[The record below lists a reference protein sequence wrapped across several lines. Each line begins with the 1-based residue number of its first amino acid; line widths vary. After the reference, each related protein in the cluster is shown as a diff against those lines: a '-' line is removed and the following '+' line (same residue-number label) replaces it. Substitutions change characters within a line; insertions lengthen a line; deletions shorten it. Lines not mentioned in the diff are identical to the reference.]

1 MKPKTNKK
9 RTALKKFFL
18 EQNNYMASEKKV
30 LDLMAISSFSIS

>member
-1 MKPKTNKK
+1 
-9 RTALKKFFL
+9 L